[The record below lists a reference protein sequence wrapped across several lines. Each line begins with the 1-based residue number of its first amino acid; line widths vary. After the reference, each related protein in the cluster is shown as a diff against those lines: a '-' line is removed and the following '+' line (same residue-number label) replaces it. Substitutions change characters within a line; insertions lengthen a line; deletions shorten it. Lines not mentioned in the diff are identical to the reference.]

1 MELGIA
7 GKRVLVTGG
16 SAGLGR
22 ATALAFAKEG
32 CRVAVVARDGEKL
45 NSLLVEMGG
54 ISAGHAVAVAD
65 LMVPEVPQQV
75 VTALAQEGGPF
86 DILVHNLGGTLG
98 VKDPLASMDQWAAVW
113 RFNVGI
119 ALEINNTLIPG
130 MVERGWGRIVH
141 VSSNAAETARG
152 AAPYAAAKAFLN
164 TYVKGVGRSFAP
176 SGVVISALM
185 PGAFEAE
192 GGHWERVRRDNPAML
207 QDFLGHYQGN
217 GRLARPEEITPF
229 LLFLASPAA
238 SLATG
243 SVLRVDGAGI

>member
-1 MELGIA
+1 MELGIS

-16 SAGLGR
+16 SAGLGK

-32 CRVAVVARDGEKL
+32 CRVAVIGRNSENL
-45 NSLLVEMGG
+45 ESLLEAMGG
-54 ISAGHAVAVAD
+54 KAAGHAIEVAD
-65 LMVPEVPQQV
+65 LMSPGVPQGAV
-75 VTALAQEGGPF
+75 RSLEAQGGKF
-86 DILVHNLGGTLG
+86 DILIHNLGGTLG
-98 VKDPLASMDQWAAVW
+98 VKDPLSPSAQWEKVW

-119 ALEINNTLIPG
+119 ALEINNALIPG
-130 MVERGWGRIVH
+130 MVEQGWGRIVH

-192 GGHWERVRRDNPAML
+192 GGHWERVRRDNPDML
-207 QDFLGHYQGN
+207 QDFLSHYQGN
-217 GRLARPEEITPF
+217 GRLGRPEEITPF
-229 LLFLASPAA
+229 LLFLASPLA